1 MKILEIIP
9 SRENCVEAGWYAYD
23 YLLAAPVDKAL
34 VDLLRPLGSMTYL
47 GMLRRP
53 FFKIDTA
60 EYSIKGIEGNDFFR
74 IAVDDQRRE
83 CLDRINAFLEAADW
97 PAAGR

>member
-1 MKILEIIP
+1 MNIVEIIP

-23 YLLAAPVDKAL
+23 YMLDKPVDKQLIDA
-34 VDLLRPLGSMTYL
+34 LRPLGSMTYL
-47 GMLRRP
+47 GMLRKP

-60 EYSIKGIEGNDFFR
+60 EYSIKGLEGDSFFR

-83 CLDRINAFLEAADW
+83 CLEKVNAFLETLE
-97 PAAGR
+97 